1 MLNFIG
7 IFEKGLLMRFIHLT
21 DLHTSS
27 PIEKTYFSKRALGLL
42 SWKKRRYLRHN
53 NQFLKLL
60 IDNVKAEEPD
70 LVIITG
76 DIVQLGTEFEIQSA
90 KDLLLEYFGSLPI
103 MIVPG
108 NHDNYARDSL
118 GFLLRHWPEFLQIS
132 PDFPSIREFNDVIL
146 VGLMSA
152 QPTPFW
158 SARGDLGARQF
169 VKLKR
174 ILAENKDKLICMF
187 MHHPPYL
194 EGVNHRKSLKMTKQ
208 LEQLLSYY
216 QVALICHGHL
226 HRNIEFDGLSP
237 TRVFCTA
244 SASACLGDD
253 LASYRIFDL
262 SCGPKQS
269 EISTTL
275 KQLES
280 NSFSLRTISEKSW
293 TIDREF
299 FD

>member
-7 IFEKGLLMRFIHLT
+7 IFEKGLSMRFIHLT
-21 DLHTSS
+21 DLHASS
-27 PIEKTYFSKRALGLL
+27 PIEESYFSKRALGLF
-42 SWKKRRYLRHN
+42 SWKKKRHLQHN

-60 IDNVKAEEPD
+60 VDNVKAEKPD

-90 KDLLLEYFGSLPI
+90 RDLLLEHFGNLPI

-108 NHDNYARDSL
+108 NHDNYARDSF

-132 PDFPSIREFNDVIL
+132 PDFPSVREFKNLIL

-152 QPTPFW
+152 QPMPFW

-169 VKLKR
+169 AKLKK
-174 ILAENKDKLICMF
+174 ILAQNKDKLICMF

-194 EGVNHRKSLKMTKQ
+194 EGVNHRKSLKMAKQ
-208 LEQLLSYY
+208 LGQLLSNY

-226 HRNIEFDGLSP
+226 HRNVEFDGLKP
-237 TRVFCTA
+237 TRVFGTA
-244 SASACLGDD
+244 SASACSGNNP
-253 LASYRIFDL
+253 ASYCIFDL
-262 SCGPKQS
+262 SCGLKQS

-275 KQLES
+275 KQLEL
-280 NSFSLRTISEKSW
+280 NSCSLKTVSKKSW
-293 TIDREF
+293 TVYKEF
-299 FD
+299 TD